1 MNQIKKN
8 WLYKVLNI
16 KRVWYHITA
25 MVHQIRMCAAITDMH
40 FKPLVA
46 GSSPAGAIGS
56 VAQSVEQRI
65 QPTHSELPK

>member
-1 MNQIKKN
+1 
-8 WLYKVLNI
+8 
-16 KRVWYHITA
+16 
-25 MVHQIRMCAAITDMH
+25 MVHQIRMCAAITDMP

-65 QPTHSELPK
+65 QPTHSEIPSKPP